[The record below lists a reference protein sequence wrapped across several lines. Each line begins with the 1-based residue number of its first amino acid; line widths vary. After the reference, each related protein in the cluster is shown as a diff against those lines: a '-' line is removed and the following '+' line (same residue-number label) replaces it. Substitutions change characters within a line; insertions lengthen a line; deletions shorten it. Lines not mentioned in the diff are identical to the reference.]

1 MRPSPHA
8 NVAGRELELRSLAD
22 AVRRLIRVTTNNAG
36 DVAWTRDAAERVHAL
51 ADALEPALPETPPS
65 RYALIAAP
73 EQPDDIFPYDAL
85 LGPYNPLAMP
95 IEMTWEPPKA
105 IGTATFDTPYE
116 GPPGH
121 LHGAILAAAFDQVI
135 NVANILSGTA
145 GPTATLSL
153 EYVKPTP
160 LHVPIVFEA
169 WVDSVDGRKVRSR
182 AHAVHD
188 GEVTVRAEGLFI
200 AIDRDRV
207 MDLSGRDSR

>member
-1 MRPSPHA
+1 
-8 NVAGRELELRSLAD
+8 
-22 AVRRLIRVTTNNAG
+22 
-36 DVAWTRDAAERVHAL
+36 
-51 ADALEPALPETPPS
+51 
-65 RYALIAAP
+65 
-73 EQPDDIFPYDAL
+73 
-85 LGPYNPLAMP
+85 
-95 IEMTWEPPKA
+95 
-105 IGTATFDTPYE
+105 
-116 GPPGH
+116 
-121 LHGAILAAAFDQVI
+121 VI